1 MSQQDYKTTLL
12 LEEVDTVDR
21 SKESGKDMPKQ
32 GIKPVLLVE
41 DDTIDAMAVKK
52 AFKYL
57 HIKNNLFIVA
67 NGEEAL
73 DYLRDKDNPRP
84 QIVLLDLNMP
94 KMGGIEFMKIAKA
107 DDQLKKVPVVILTT
121 SKAEQDRVITFN
133 LGAAGYI
140 MKPMDHNDFIGMME
154 KIHQYWEMT
163 LFPDDY

>member
-1 MSQQDYKTTLL
+1 MSRKDFETALL
-12 LEEVDTVDR
+12 VEVDTVDK
-21 SKESGKDMPKQ
+21 SKESSKNKPKQ
-32 GIKPVLLVE
+32 DIKPILLVE

-57 HIKNNLFIVA
+57 HIKNNLFIVG

-73 DYLRDKDNPRP
+73 EYLRDEDNARP
-84 QIVLLDLNMP
+84 QIILLDLNMP

-107 DDQLKKVPVVILTT
+107 DDKMKRIPVVILTT
-121 SKAEQDRVITFN
+121 SKAEQDRVITFQ

-140 MKPMDHNDFIGMME
+140 MKPMDHNDFIEMME

-163 LFPDDY
+163 IFPDDY